1 MLQIVCMK
9 KTYGILIAILLIA
22 SGCFNTTEDFTISA
36 NGSGVYAM
44 KMDMS
49 GMFDMIEAMQ
59 AMAGDD
65 SEGSE
70 ALGKGLSSLDK
81 NMDTVIRLGS
91 FTDTATTLTAEEKNL
106 MKDATMRMV
115 MNKAEKQ
122 FVLDLKFP
130 YQKLADVSKIMALS
144 QKNGGTMGKMF
155 GGGGNGEM
163 PATPEFGGIFDYVFE
178 DGLLQK
184 KLNEAAYNQLKS
196 SPQFEQMSEAK
207 SMMESASMSSVIR
220 LPRKAKKT
228 EGTGITLS
236 EDGRT
241 VTVKGSFTDMFD
253 NPKALTFRI
262 EY

>member
-1 MLQIVCMK
+1 MK
-9 KTYGILIAILLIA
+9 KTCVILVAILLVA
-22 SGCFNTTEDFTISA
+22 SGCFSTTEDFTIGA

-65 SEGSE
+65 AAGSE
-70 ALGKGLSSLDK
+70 ALGKGLGSLDK
-81 NMDTVIRLGS
+81 NMDTVIRLGT
-91 FTDTATTLTAEEKNL
+91 FTDTSSTLTAAEKSL

-130 YQKLADVSKIMALS
+130 YQKLDDVSKIMALS
-144 QKNGGTMGKMF
+144 QKEGGTMGKIF

-163 PATPEFGGIFDYVFE
+163 PATPEFGGMFDYSFE
-178 DGLLQK
+178 EGLLQK
-184 KLNEAAYNQLKS
+184 KLNEAAYNQLKL

-207 SMMESASMSSVIR
+207 SMMESATMSSVIR

-228 EGTGITLS
+228 EGSGITVS
-236 EDGRT
+236 EDGKT

-253 NPKALTFRI
+253 NPNALTFRI